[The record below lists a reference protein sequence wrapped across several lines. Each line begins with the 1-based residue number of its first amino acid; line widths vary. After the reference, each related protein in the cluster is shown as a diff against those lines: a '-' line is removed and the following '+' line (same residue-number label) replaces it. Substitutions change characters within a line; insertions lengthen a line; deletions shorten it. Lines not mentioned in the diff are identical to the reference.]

1 MLGPVSRTKDFDPDA
16 ALTAAMEL
24 FWRKGYEA
32 TSVQDL
38 VDHLGVARASLYS
51 TFGTK
56 HDLYLRA
63 LDRYTAQG
71 ADGTLGW
78 LAEPGPVLPAL
89 RRGFRALAENY
100 AQAAEHNGCLVTNT
114 TVELVPA
121 DESCTRRVTATYD
134 QMERDLTIALL
145 RAGAEG
151 ELAANADPR
160 ALARFL
166 VTFLQGVKV
175 LAKLPDRTRL
185 ADAIEQA
192 LRVLD

>member
-1 MLGPVSRTKDFDPDA
+1 MSRTKDFDPDV
-16 ALTAAMEL
+16 ALAAAMDL

-38 VDHLGVARASLYS
+38 VDHLGVARASLYT

-56 HDLYLRA
+56 HDLYLAA

-71 ADGTLGW
+71 ADGTLTW

-89 RRGFRALAENY
+89 RRGFRALAQDC
-100 AQAAEHNGCLVTNT
+100 ARDTDRKGCLVTNT
-114 TVELVPA
+114 TVELVPT
-121 DESCTRRVTATYD
+121 DGPCTQRVTAAYD
-134 QMERDLTIALL
+134 QMERDFAVALS
-145 RAGAEG
+145 RARAQG
-151 ELAANADPR
+151 ELAADADPR

-185 ADAIEQA
+185 TDAVDQA
-192 LRVLD
+192 LHLLD

>member
-1 MLGPVSRTKDFDPDA
+1 MGRTKDFDPDT
-16 ALTAAMEL
+16 ALVAAMEL

-38 VDHLGVARASLYS
+38 VEHLGVARASLYS
-51 TFGTK
+51 TFGSK

-63 LDRYTAQG
+63 LDHYTARD
-71 ADGTLGW
+71 ADGALSW

-89 RRGFRALAENY
+89 RRGFRALA
-100 AQAAEHNGCLVTNT
+100 QDRVLAEERNGCLVTNT

-121 DESCTRRVTATYD
+121 DESCTQRVTAVYD
-134 QMERDLTIALL
+134 QMERDITIALL
-145 RAGAEG
+145 RARAQG
-151 ELAANADPR
+151 ELAPDADPR

-185 ADAIEQA
+185 TDAIEQA

>member
-1 MLGPVSRTKDFDPDA
+1 MGRTKDFDPDT
-16 ALTAAMEL
+16 ALVAAMEL

-51 TFGTK
+51 TFGSK
-56 HDLYLRA
+56 HDLYLCA
-63 LDRYTAQG
+63 LDRYTAQD
-71 ADGTLGW
+71 ADGTLTW

-89 RRGFRALAENY
+89 RRGFRALAENCVR
-100 AQAAEHNGCLVTNT
+100 ATEHNGCLVTNT

-121 DESCTRRVTATYD
+121 DASCTQRVTVVYD

-145 RAGAEG
+145 RAGAQG
-151 ELAANADPR
+151 ELAPNTNPR

-185 ADAIEQA
+185 VDAIDQA
-192 LRVLD
+192 LRLLD

>member
-1 MLGPVSRTKDFDPDA
+1 VGRTKDFDPDA
-16 ALTAAMEL
+16 ALVAAMEL

-38 VDHLGVARASLYS
+38 VDHLGVARASLYN
-51 TFGTK
+51 TFGSK

-63 LDRYTAQG
+63 LDHYTAQG
-71 ADGTLGW
+71 ADGTLSW
-78 LAEPGPVLPAL
+78 LTEPGPVLPAL
-89 RRGFRALAENY
+89 RAGFRALAEGY
-100 AQAAEHNGCLVTNT
+100 ALAAGRNGCLVTNT

-121 DESCTRRVTATYD
+121 DALCTQRVTVAYD

-145 RAGAEG
+145 RASAQG
-151 ELAANADPR
+151 ELAPDADPR

-185 ADAIEQA
+185 VDAIEQA
-192 LRVLD
+192 LRLID

>member
-1 MLGPVSRTKDFDPDA
+1 MGRTKDFDPDTT
-16 ALTAAMEL
+16 LVAAMEL

-38 VDHLGVARASLYS
+38 VDHLGVARASLYH
-51 TFGTK
+51 TFGSK

-63 LDRYTAQG
+63 LDHYTAQG
-71 ADGTLGW
+71 ADGTLTW

-89 RRGFRALAENY
+89 RAGFRALAQDY
-100 AQAAEHNGCLVTNT
+100 ARATERNGCLVTNT

-121 DESCTRRVTATYD
+121 DESCTQRVTVAYD

-145 RAGAEG
+145 RAGAQG
-151 ELAANADPR
+151 ELAPNADPR

-185 ADAIEQA
+185 VDAIEQA
-192 LRVLD
+192 LRLLD

>member
-1 MLGPVSRTKDFDPDA
+1 
-16 ALTAAMEL
+16 
-24 FWRKGYEA
+24 
-32 TSVQDL
+32 
-38 VDHLGVARASLYS
+38 
-51 TFGTK
+51 
-56 HDLYLRA
+56 
-63 LDRYTAQG
+63 
-71 ADGTLGW
+71 
-78 LAEPGPVLPAL
+78 
-89 RRGFRALAENY
+89 
-100 AQAAEHNGCLVTNT
+100 
-114 TVELVPA
+114 
-121 DESCTRRVTATYD
+121 
-134 QMERDLTIALL
+134 MERDLTIALL

>member
-1 MLGPVSRTKDFDPDA
+1 MSRTKDFDPDA
-16 ALTAAMEL
+16 ALVAAMEL

-32 TSVQDL
+32 TSVRDL

-51 TFGTK
+51 TFGSK

-63 LDRYTAQG
+63 LDHYTRS

-78 LAEPGPVLPAL
+78 LTEPGPVLPAL
-89 RRGFRALAENY
+89 RSGFRALAEDY
-100 AQAAEHNGCLVTNT
+100 AHAAEHNGCLVTNT

-121 DESCTRRVTATYD
+121 DASCTQRVTAVYD

-145 RAGAEG
+145 RARAAG
-151 ELAANADPR
+151 ELPPSADPR